1 MLLLKTSVSNHSRNW
16 RWNAAWRTTLIGVFL
31 YFSRAPPPYSSI
43 FTHIM
48 HAVLLLRNLPV
59 ARSSD
64 RENSAHKRT
73 SDRQIKEYLKMPI
86 FPCRLYQP
94 VHLGEYFTITPIS
107 FNDGIVNLQVVPS
120 RGDRLMRAER
130 FLQMLDEA
138 WAQEEI
144 PSLQTSNSK
153 QTSINLDDSLDKDAE

>member
-1 MLLLKTSVSNHSRNW
+1 
-16 RWNAAWRTTLIGVFL
+16 
-31 YFSRAPPPYSSI
+31 
-43 FTHIM
+43 
-48 HAVLLLRNLPV
+48 
-59 ARSSD
+59 
-64 RENSAHKRT
+64 
-73 SDRQIKEYLKMPI
+73 MPI

-107 FNDGIVNLQVVPS
+107 IGEGVVNLQVVPT

-144 PSLQTSNSK
+144 QTLQSSTHGEAPRNP
-153 QTSINLDDSLDKDAE
+153 DDSSENEANS